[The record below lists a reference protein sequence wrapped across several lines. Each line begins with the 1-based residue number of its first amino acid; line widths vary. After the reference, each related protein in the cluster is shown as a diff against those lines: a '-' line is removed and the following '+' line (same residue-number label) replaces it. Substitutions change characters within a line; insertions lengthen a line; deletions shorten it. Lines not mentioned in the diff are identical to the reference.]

1 MPRKQI
7 KRNYPDLINQVKQQN
22 KKLEMLSKMSN
33 NYEKKN
39 NKPLSEKKFILN
51 KYIDKRNE
59 LFH

>member
-7 KRNYPDLINQVKQQN
+7 KRNYPDIINQVKQQN

-39 NKPLSEKKFILN
+39 NKPLSEKNSF
-51 KYIDKRNE
+51 
-59 LFH
+59 